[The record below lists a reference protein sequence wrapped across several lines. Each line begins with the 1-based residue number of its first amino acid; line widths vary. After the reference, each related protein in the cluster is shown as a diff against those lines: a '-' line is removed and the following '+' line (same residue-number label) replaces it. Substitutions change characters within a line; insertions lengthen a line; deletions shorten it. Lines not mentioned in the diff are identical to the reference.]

1 MMERTTGNFMFKQ
14 VGTFFKPPVFPEDED
29 KTRKA
34 KYANAIAL
42 AFLGVI
48 IFYEGPVRI
57 FLAYTGFSVIDLIVI
72 GIAIICGTGVVL
84 LRKGF
89 VKLTSIVLV
98 VIIWVASN
106 SIAASGFGV
115 KDASYMLNF
124 AIILMAGLL
133 LGWQASLV
141 TTMISI
147 FSGLG
152 LAYAE
157 ANGLISIAPYPVIS
171 FARDMAFT
179 FGLNAVLIYLLIN
192 GLENALKKSKA
203 NLDELATANVS
214 LNFTQTELKNRSEEL
229 LVANKQLGNS
239 TKKLRAV
246 AEVTSTAAALRNFES
261 LISLTTSIISD
272 QLGYYHVAIF
282 LLDENRQYAILR
294 SANTEAGSKMLAR
307 GFRVPVGQLGIV
319 SSVAQTG
326 QPRIALNTVENKIFF
341 DNPDLAGS
349 QSELALPLKSGDE
362 IIGVLDIQS
371 IRLDDFTEE
380 DVSIL
385 SILADQVAIALQN
398 ALLFDE
404 SQRALREA
412 NVESLQASRRAW
424 QDYTKTVQARGYRYD
439 GIKSEPLKEAQSS
452 RAENDSLLIP
462 VQLRGQTIGRLKLS
476 ASDPSRQWTDDELIM
491 ISATAERVALAL
503 EGARLLDEAQ
513 KRATREAF
521 LSEVAAKLSTSFQLD
536 SILRDTVQEL
546 GDTLKNSTVTF
557 QLVNPSVPPV
567 SPELQRSN
575 GAKPE

>member
-1 MMERTTGNFMFKQ
+1 MLKQ
-14 VGTFFKPPVFPEDED
+14 VGTFLKPPVFPEDED

-42 AFLGVI
+42 AFLVVI
-48 IFYEGPVRI
+48 LLYETVAR
-57 FLAYTGFSVIDLIVI
+57 FLMRYTAFSIIDLLVL
-72 GIAIICGTGVVL
+72 GIAALCGTGLVL
-84 LRKGF
+84 LRKGWVSF
-89 VKLTSIVLV
+89 TAVILV
-98 VIIWVASN
+98 VITWIASN

-115 KDASYMLNF
+115 KDASYLLNF

-133 LGWQASLV
+133 IGWQASLI
-141 TTMISI
+141 TTIASI
-147 FSGLG
+147 ASGLG

-157 ANGLISIAPYPVIS
+157 ANGWIRISPYPITW

-192 GLENALKKSKA
+192 GLEAALRRSKA
-203 NLDELATANVS
+203 NLDELEAANVN
-214 LNFTQTELKNRSEEL
+214 LNFTQTELQNRSAEL
-229 LVANKQLGNS
+229 MIANKQLENS

-246 AEVTSTAAALRNFES
+246 AEVTSTAASLRNFES
-261 LISLTTSIISD
+261 LISLTTSIISE

-282 LLDENRQYAILR
+282 LLDEHRQYAILR
-294 SANTEAGSKMLAR
+294 SANTEGGSKMLAR
-307 GFRVPVGQLGIV
+307 GFRVPVGQLGVV

-326 QPRIALNTVENKIFF
+326 QARIVLNKGENKIFF
-341 DNPDLAGS
+341 NNADLPGT

-371 IRLDDFTEE
+371 VRPDDFSEE

-412 NVESLQASRRAW
+412 NVESLQASRKAW
-424 QDYTKTVQARGYRYD
+424 QDYTTAVQSRGYRYD

-452 RAENDSLLIP
+452 KEADDSLLIP
-462 VQLRGQTIGRLKLS
+462 VQLRGQTIGRLKLN
-476 ASDPSRQWTDDELIM
+476 ASDPNRQWTDDELIM
-491 ISATAERVALAL
+491 VSATAERVALAL

-546 GDTLKNSTVTF
+546 GETLRNSTVTF
-557 QLVNPSVPPV
+557 QLVNPSTPPV
-567 SPELQRSN
+567 NPQPQKSN
-575 GAKPE
+575 GTKPE

>member
-1 MMERTTGNFMFKQ
+1 MLKQ
-14 VGTFFKPPVFPEDED
+14 VGTFFKPPLFPDDED

-34 KYANAIAL
+34 RYANAIAIVFC
-42 AFLGVI
+42 AVI
-48 IFYEGPVRI
+48 ILYQTGIRL
-57 FLAYTGFSVIDLIVI
+57 FLHYSAFSVVDSILF
-72 GIAIICGTGVVL
+72 GIAISCATGLVL

-89 VKLTSIVLV
+89 VRFTSILLFTSTS
-98 VIIWVASN
+98 IASN
-106 SIAASGFGV
+106 TIAASGYGI
-115 KDASYMLNF
+115 KDASFIINF

-133 LGWQASLV
+133 LGWQASLF
-141 TTMISI
+141 TTVLSI
-147 FSGLG
+147 IAGFG

-157 ANGLISIAPYPVIS
+157 ANGLLVINPYPVTS
-171 FARDMAFT
+171 FAWDMAFT
-179 FGLNAVLIYLLIN
+179 FVINAVIIYLLID
-192 GLENALKKSKA
+192 GLEKALRKSRA
-203 NLDELATANVS
+203 NFDELQTANVS
-214 LNFTQTELKNRSEEL
+214 LNFTQSELKNRSEEL
-229 LVANKQLGNS
+229 LIANKQLENS

-246 AEVTSTAAALRNFES
+246 AEVTSTAASLRNFDS

-282 LLDENRQYAILR
+282 LLDEQRQYAILR

-326 QPRIALNTVENKIFF
+326 QPRIALNTDENKIFF
-341 DNPDLAGS
+341 NNPGLPGT

-371 IRLDDFTEE
+371 VKPGDFTDE

-398 ALLFDE
+398 AILFDE

-412 NVESLQASRRAW
+412 SVESLRATRSAW

-439 GIKSEPLKEAQSS
+439 GIKSEPLKDAQLSKE
-452 RAENDSLLIP
+452 ENDSWLIP

-476 ASDPSRQWTDDELIM
+476 ASDPTRQWTDDELIM
-491 ISATAERVALAL
+491 VSATAERVALAL

-521 LSEVAAKLSTSFQLD
+521 LSEVATKLSTSFQLD

-546 GDTLKNSTVTF
+546 GQTLKNSTVTF
-557 QLVNPSVPPV
+557 QLINPSTPPV
-567 SPELQRSN
+567 APAPEKSN
-575 GAKPE
+575 GAPLE